1 MFIRSRR
8 GAGDPRGRDLD
19 EIATLV
25 LGEPPPAPTTDPSRP
40 ASLVLASL
48 GGGFASRAQGRQ
60 NLPSVMGRGEFWGPD
75 RIVKIDLRTFCY
87 HPALFL
93 KECFGKLG

>member
-1 MFIRSRR
+1 MRQPQRMFIRSRR

-48 GGGFASRAQGRQ
+48 GGGFASRAQRRQ

-75 RIVKIDLRTFCY
+75 MLLFGDVVK
-87 HPALFL
+87 
-93 KECFGKLG
+93 K